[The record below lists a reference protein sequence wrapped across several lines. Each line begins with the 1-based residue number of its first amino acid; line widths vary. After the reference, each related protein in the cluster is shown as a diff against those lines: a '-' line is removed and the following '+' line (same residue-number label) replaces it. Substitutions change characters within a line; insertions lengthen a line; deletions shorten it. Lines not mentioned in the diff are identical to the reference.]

1 MNRLT
6 ALALLAFACLRCSE
20 GASSAKAVPTSGP
33 GNGVLFVGNSL
44 TYTNDVPGL
53 VHALATSV
61 GHPLAVA
68 SVALPDFSL
77 EDHWNQGDAL
87 RAIARGGWS
96 FVVLQQG
103 PSSLD
108 DSRVL
113 LRRDAARFDGRIR
126 AIGARTALFSV
137 WPESTRQAAFPAVAE
152 SYSLAA
158 TDVGGIYL
166 PVTRA
171 WLKAWDGDPSLPLYG
186 PDGFH
191 PSAQGSYL
199 AALVI
204 TGVLTGS
211 SPQTMPGR
219 VVRPDG
225 TVLSIPEPAA
235 TALRA
240 AADAAIAARLPV
252 TRPE

>member
-1 MNRLT
+1 MTRL
-6 ALALLAFACLRCSE
+6 AAVLLLAVACTRCGE
-20 GASSAKAVPTSGP
+20 SAKPSLPASGP
-33 GNGVLFVGNSL
+33 GSGVLFVGNSL

-53 VHALATSV
+53 VHALANAV

-77 EDHWNQGDAL
+77 EDHWNQGDAI

-113 LRRDAARFDGRIR
+113 LRRDAARFDQHIR

-158 TDVGGIYL
+158 HDIGGIYL

-171 WLKAWDGDPSLPLYG
+171 WLNAWNRDPSLPLYG

-191 PSAQGSYL
+191 PSAHGSYL

-204 TGVLTGS
+204 AGVLTGN
-211 SPQTMPGR
+211 SPQTMPAR

-240 AADAAIAARLPV
+240 AADAAIAARAPV